1 MATLFQRTALA
12 AVFALLAVNTTT
24 SQAQAPASP
33 PDPAATSVEAMG
45 WMKGFPPPPDRLIT
59 FDDPAGG
66 VFPRTRW
73 SFSHVRET
81 VPTAN
86 VWRGSGAPSPL
97 PAAPRSDLEAVAFKP
112 LGSEE
117 TVSFGQMIPRTY
129 TDGILVLHRGR
140 VVYEK
145 YFGALTPERPH
156 IAMSVTKSFVGTLA
170 AILADEGRL
179 DPSAPVTRYLPELK
193 DTAYGDATVRQ
204 VMDMTIGVHY
214 SENYADPKA
223 EIWDYARAGGMLAQ
237 GPNYAGPKSFYEFL
251 ATLKKEGAHDAAF
264 AYKTVNA
271 EVLAWILRRASGQSL
286 ADLLSE
292 KIWRRIGAEQD
303 AYFMVDRIG
312 TESGGGGLNTVLR
325 DLARFGETMR
335 NGGRAPNGQQAI
347 PKAVVDDIARGA
359 DPARFAKAG
368 YALLPGW
375 SYRNMW
381 WVTHNPHGA
390 YMARGIHGQ
399 SIYVD
404 PKAEMVIVRYAAHPV
419 AASAGNDPLTLPAF
433 QAVAEAL
440 MRPRGPG
447 WVSPVPGRSP
457 AARP

>member
-1 MATLFQRTALA
+1 MIPFFIQNNNMSLFIRTALA
-12 AVFALLAVNTTT
+12 AAFTLLAVNTT
-24 SQAQAPASP
+24 SAQTPTPPAL
-33 PDPAATSVEAMG
+33 PDPAATSVDALG
-45 WMKGFPPPPDRLIT
+45 WMKGFPPAPDKLIT
-59 FDDPAGG
+59 FDNPAGG

-86 VWRGSGAPSPL
+86 VWRGNGAASPL
-97 PAAPRSDLEAVAFKP
+97 PSGTSPVQIEAVTFKP
-112 LGSEE
+112 LGSDQALN
-117 TVSFGQMIPRTY
+117 FAQMISGTY
-129 TDGILVLHRGR
+129 TDGILVLHRGK

-145 YFGALTPERPH
+145 YFGALTAERPH

-170 AILADEGRL
+170 AILADEGKL
-179 DPSAPVTRYLPELK
+179 DPAAPVTKYLPELK

-204 VMDMTIGVHY
+204 VMDMTVGVHY

-223 EIWDYARAGGMLAQ
+223 EIWDYARAGGMLTQ
-237 GPNYAGPKSFYEFL
+237 GQNYTGPKSFYEFL
-251 ATLKKEGAHDAAF
+251 VTLKKEGEHGEAF

-271 EVLAWILRRASGQSL
+271 EVLAWIVRRASNQSL

-347 PKAVVDDIARGA
+347 PKAVVEDIQRGG
-359 DPARFAKAG
+359 DPAKFVKAG
-368 YALLPGW
+368 YPLLKGW
-375 SYRNMW
+375 SYRDMW
-381 WVTHNPHGA
+381 WVSHNPHGA
-390 YMARGIHGQ
+390 FMARGIHGQ

-419 AASAGNDPLTLPAF
+419 AANGANDPLTLPAF
-433 QAVAEAL
+433 QAMAEAL
-440 MRPRGPG
+440 MRP
-447 WVSPVPGRSP
+447 
-457 AARP
+457 

>member
-1 MATLFQRTALA
+1 MSVFIRTALA
-12 AVFALLAVNTTT
+12 AAFTLLAVNTT
-24 SQAQAPASP
+24 SAQTPTPAAL
-33 PDPAATSVEAMG
+33 PDPAATSVDALG
-45 WMKGFPPPPDRLIT
+45 WMKGFPPPPDKLIT
-59 FDDPAGG
+59 FDNPAGG

-86 VWRGSGAPSPL
+86 VWRGAGAATPL
-97 PAAPRSDLEAVAFKP
+97 PSGTSPVQIEAVTFKP
-112 LGSEE
+112 LGSDQ
-117 TVSFGQMIPRTY
+117 TLNFAQMISGTY
-129 TDGILVLHRGR
+129 TDGILVMHRGK

-179 DPSAPVTRYLPELK
+179 DPAAPVTKYIPELK

-204 VMDMTIGVHY
+204 VMDMTVGVHY

-223 EIWDYARAGGMLAQ
+223 EIWDYARAGGMLTQ
-237 GPNYAGPKSFYEFL
+237 GQNYTGPKSFYEFL
-251 ATLKKEGAHDAAF
+251 VTLKKEGEHGDAF

-271 EVLAWILRRASGQSL
+271 EVLAWILRRASNQSL

-335 NGGRAPNGQQAI
+335 NDGRASNGQQAI
-347 PKAVVDDIARGA
+347 TKAVVEDIRRGG
-359 DPARFAKAG
+359 DPAKFVKAG
-368 YALLPGW
+368 YPLLQGW
-375 SYRNMW
+375 SYRDMW
-381 WVTHNPHGA
+381 WVSHNPHGA

-419 AASAGNDPLTLPAF
+419 AANGANDPLTLPAF
-433 QAVAEAL
+433 QAMGEAL
-440 MRPRGPG
+440 MRR
-447 WVSPVPGRSP
+447 
-457 AARP
+457 